1 MKKTL
6 STEHT
11 KTQFLVLLLTV
22 ASFLLFAIF
31 VGRLKWITDFRSFIV
46 LLSGIFAIFTG
57 IISLLRYSTQ
67 KKSLQYFLLGIG
79 FLGVGILDIVSLLM
93 SIANFNDLFATT
105 DSVYSLRTILSKTF
119 LSLLL
124 FSSFFFGTYTGENQ
138 SKKSRVFGIFFI
150 FLLFSSLI
158 VYLVFGQHFNEEYMA
173 IILSV
178 TGFIFLLVSLLGYFF
193 RKDWKYEDIDFW
205 VIFAI
210 SFFLLSQIFYIPFL
224 NLEVEHMV
232 NLSVLAQFFG
242 YIALLFGFLNSIREL
257 YLKEIE
263 NQKEIEYT
271 KKKVE
276 EAYMT
281 LRNEK
286 WNLIGTK
293 KGKKDEE

>member
-6 STEHT
+6 SKEHI
-11 KTQFLVLLLTV
+11 KTQFLILLLSV

-31 VGRLKWITDFRSFIV
+31 IGNLKWLTDFRSFIL

-67 KKSLQYFLLGIG
+67 KESLQYFLLGVG
-79 FLGVGILDIVSLLM
+79 FLGVGVLDIVSLLM
-93 SIANFNDLFATT
+93 SIGNFNDLFTT
-105 DSVYSLRTILSKTF
+105 TGSIYSLRTILSKAF

-124 FSSFFFGTYTGENQ
+124 FASFFFGTYAGKNGG
-138 SKKSRVFGIFFI
+138 KKSKVFGIFI
-150 FLLFSSLI
+150 VFLFFAFLI
-158 VYLVFGQHFNEEYMA
+158 VYLVFGQHFNEEYMT

-178 TGFIFLLVSLLGYFF
+178 IGFIFLLISLIGYIL
-193 RKDWKYEDIDFW
+193 RKNWKYENIDFW
-205 VIFAI
+205 IIFSI

-224 NLEVEHMV
+224 NLEVEHMI

-242 YIALLFGFLNSIREL
+242 YIALLLGFLNSIREL

-263 NQKEIEYT
+263 NQKELEFT
-271 KKKVE
+271 KRKVE

-281 LRNEK
+281 LREEK
-286 WNLIGTK
+286 WNLLGEK
-293 KGKKDEE
+293 KEEGKV